1 MFATSKRYNEVKF
14 RQLSME
20 TRKYNLQIR
29 QYITTEFK
37 SKFLKNDNSIEF
49 KKLTNEPKFNLNKQ
63 FHSSKNITMWENY
76 GLLKDNRQFKN
87 ENNLISGWKKHSF
100 SQYVWIKIIS
110 KLKKFGLKNNH
121 IMKIKTKLTENEDQ
135 SNICEFGLLDFF
147 IKQIVINDAIAFL
160 LSDERGRSVLIN
172 KEDMLAVESQP
183 DFVDEDMF
191 QINLSIIVNK
201 LLKELPIEL
210 SNNLQL
216 SLSNDKQ

>member
-63 FHSSKNITMWENY
+63 VHSSKNITMWENY

-121 IMKIKTKLTENEDQ
+121 IMKIKTKLTKNEDQ

>member
-63 FHSSKNITMWENY
+63 VHSSKNITMWENY

-100 SQYVWIKIIS
+100 SQYVWIKIIL
-110 KLKKFGLKNNH
+110 KLKKFGLNNNH
-121 IMKIKTKLTENEDQ
+121 IMKIKTKLTKNEDQ

>member
-1 MFATSKRYNEVKF
+1 M
-14 RQLSME
+14 
-20 TRKYNLQIR
+20 

-63 FHSSKNITMWENY
+63 VHSSKNITMWENY

-100 SQYVWIKIIS
+100 SQYVWIEIIS
-110 KLKKFGLKNNH
+110 KLKKFGLNNNH
-121 IMKIKTKLTENEDQ
+121 IMKIKTKLTKNEDQ

-147 IKQIVINDAIAFL
+147 IKQIVINDATAFL

>member
-63 FHSSKNITMWENY
+63 VHSSKNITMWENY

-110 KLKKFGLKNNH
+110 ELKKFGLKNNH

>member
-63 FHSSKNITMWENY
+63 VHSSKNITMWENY

-110 KLKKFGLKNNH
+110 KLKKFGLNNNH
-121 IMKIKTKLTENEDQ
+121 IMDIKTKLTENEDQ

>member
-1 MFATSKRYNEVKF
+1 
-14 RQLSME
+14 
-20 TRKYNLQIR
+20 
-29 QYITTEFK
+29 
-37 SKFLKNDNSIEF
+37 
-49 KKLTNEPKFNLNKQ
+49 
-63 FHSSKNITMWENY
+63 
-76 GLLKDNRQFKN
+76 
-87 ENNLISGWKKHSF
+87 
-100 SQYVWIKIIS
+100 
-110 KLKKFGLKNNH
+110 
-121 IMKIKTKLTENEDQ
+121 
-135 SNICEFGLLDFF
+135 
-147 IKQIVINDAIAFL
+147 VINDAIAFL

>member
-63 FHSSKNITMWENY
+63 VHSSKNITMWENY

-110 KLKKFGLKNNH
+110 KLKKFGLNNNH
-121 IMKIKTKLTENEDQ
+121 IMDIKTKLTENEDQ

-172 KEDMLAVESQP
+172 KEDMLAVESQLG
-183 DFVDEDMF
+183 FEHGDM
-191 QINLSIIVNK
+191 IKISLSKIV
-201 LLKELPIEL
+201 KELMEEVNIQFGTE
-210 SNNLQL
+210 
-216 SLSNDKQ
+216 